1 MNELNNRDNNRI
13 GTLNQQKGPGNQM
26 MEAEGQQEEEMKLLD
41 FNLTK
46 IGTILESND
55 KSMDWRRKLN
65 Y

>member
-1 MNELNNRDNNRI
+1 
-13 GTLNQQKGPGNQM
+13 M
-26 MEAEGQQEEEMKLLD
+26 MEAEGQMEKEMKLLD